1 MYRDAR
7 TDAFRKLISRK
18 KGDAEHAYNQV
29 AQLYGIQKN
38 LKTQKAQN
46 AAGPRDQ
53 VSISQA
59 GRDYQVAKSAVSE
72 ASDIR
77 EDKVSQLKSMIDAG
91 TYSVEPGD
99 FASKLLEKYNA

>member
-1 MYRDAR
+1 MRID
-7 TDAFRKLISRK
+7 
-18 KGDAEHAYNQV
+18 AYNQV

-77 EDKVSQLKSMIDAG
+77 EDKVAELKAKVNSG
-91 TYSVEPGD
+91 NYSVDTAD
-99 FASKLLEKYNA
+99 FAKKLLEKYNTSLM

>member
-1 MYRDAR
+1 MRID
-7 TDAFRKLISRK
+7 
-18 KGDAEHAYNQV
+18 AYNQV

-77 EDKVSQLKSMIDAG
+77 EDKV
-91 TYSVEPGD
+91 
-99 FASKLLEKYNA
+99 ASIKERIASGEYNVSADELAQKLAAKYNTTVY

>member
-1 MYRDAR
+1 MRID
-7 TDAFRKLISRK
+7 
-18 KGDAEHAYNQV
+18 AYNQI
-29 AQLYGIQKN
+29 AQLYGAQSS
-38 LKTQKAQN
+38 LKAQKSQSV
-46 AAGPRDQ
+46 AGQRDQ

-77 EDKVSQLKSMIDAG
+77 EDKVALLKSKIDAG

-99 FASKLLEKYNA
+99 FASKLLEKYNSSLI

>member
-1 MYRDAR
+1 MHID
-7 TDAFRKLISRK
+7 
-18 KGDAEHAYNQV
+18 AYNQV

-77 EDKVSQLKSMIDAG
+77 EDKVAEMKSKYESNDYQVD
-91 TYSVEPGD
+91 TGD
-99 FASKLLEKYNA
+99 FASKLLEKYQMGL

>member
-1 MYRDAR
+1 MRID
-7 TDAFRKLISRK
+7 
-18 KGDAEHAYNQV
+18 AYNQV

-77 EDKVSQLKSMIDAG
+77 EGGVRRRGGGCGAGGGEHIPLSLAILPANYLKSIMPD
-91 TYSVEPGD
+91 
-99 FASKLLEKYNA
+99 EKGRRERFLKWLV

>member
-1 MYRDAR
+1 MRID
-7 TDAFRKLISRK
+7 
-18 KGDAEHAYNQV
+18 AYNQV

-77 EDKVSQLKSMIDAG
+77 EDKVAEMKSKYESNDYQVD
-91 TYSVEPGD
+91 TGD
-99 FASKLLEKYNA
+99 FASKLLEKYQMGL

>member
-1 MYRDAR
+1 MRID
-7 TDAFRKLISRK
+7 
-18 KGDAEHAYNQV
+18 AYNQV

-59 GRDYQVAKSAVSE
+59 GRQSRILS
-72 ASDIR
+72 
-77 EDKVSQLKSMIDAG
+77 
-91 TYSVEPGD
+91 
-99 FASKLLEKYNA
+99 

>member
-1 MYRDAR
+1 MRID
-7 TDAFRKLISRK
+7 
-18 KGDAEHAYNQV
+18 AYNQV

-38 LKTQKAQN
+38 LKTQKGQN
-46 AAGPRDQ
+46 AGPRDQ

>member
-1 MYRDAR
+1 MRID
-7 TDAFRKLISRK
+7 
-18 KGDAEHAYNQV
+18 AYNQV
-29 AQLYGIQKN
+29 AQLYGIQKSV
-38 LKTQKAQN
+38 KTQKAQN

-77 EDKVSQLKSMIDAG
+77 
-91 TYSVEPGD
+91 
-99 FASKLLEKYNA
+99 

>member
-1 MYRDAR
+1 MRID
-7 TDAFRKLISRK
+7 
-18 KGDAEHAYNQV
+18 AYNQV

-38 LKTQKAQN
+38 LKTQKVQN

-77 EDKVSQLKSMIDAG
+77 EDKVMREHIPLSLAILPANYLKSIMPDAKG
-91 TYSVEPGD
+91 RRERFLKWLV
-99 FASKLLEKYNA
+99 

>member
-1 MYRDAR
+1 MRID
-7 TDAFRKLISRK
+7 
-18 KGDAEHAYNQV
+18 AYNQV

-77 EDKVSQLKSMIDAG
+77 EDKVASMKERI
-91 TYSVEPGD
+91 
-99 FASKLLEKYNA
+99 ASGEYNVSADELAQKLAAKYNTTVY

>member
-1 MYRDAR
+1 MRID
-7 TDAFRKLISRK
+7 
-18 KGDAEHAYNQV
+18 AYNQI
-29 AQLYGIQKN
+29 AQIYGVQN
-38 LKTQKAQN
+38 TAKAQRTQSVS
-46 AAGPRDQ
+46 GRRDQ